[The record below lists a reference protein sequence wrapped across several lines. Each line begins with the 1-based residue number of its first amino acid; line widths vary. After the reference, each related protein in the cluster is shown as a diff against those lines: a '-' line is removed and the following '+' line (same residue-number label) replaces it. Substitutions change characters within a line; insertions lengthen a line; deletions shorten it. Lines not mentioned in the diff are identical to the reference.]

1 MKRED
6 MIMVVL
12 KPRSAVPALT
22 LNTLKGTWSLSEQ
35 TPEHFTMVVVYRGLH
50 CPKCRDYLKELSRLA
65 DDFTAK
71 GVTIIALSSDTQERA
86 QQASTEWA
94 IENLTMGYGLTVE
107 QSQAWGLHRSAGRGM
122 TSIGIEEPAE
132 FTEPG
137 FYLIRP
143 DGTLYW
149 SNISTM
155 PFARPH
161 FREVLGAIDFAISNN
176 YPARGELV

>member
-1 MKRED
+1 
-6 MIMVVL
+6 MVVL
-12 KPRSAVPALT
+12 KPRIATPELNIDT
-22 LNTLKGTWSLSEQ
+22 LQGAWSLTEQ
-35 TPEHFTMVVVYRGLH
+35 TPENFTMIVVYRGLH
-50 CPKCRDYLKELSRLA
+50 CPICKNYLKELSRLA

-71 GVTIIALSSDTQERA
+71 GVNVLVLSSDTKERA
-86 QQASTEWA
+86 EHASTEWE
-94 IENLTMGYGLTVE
+94 ISNLTMGYGLSVE
-107 QSQAWGLHRSAGRGM
+107 QSQAWGLHRSAGRGV

-137 FYLIRP
+137 LFLVRP

-161 FREVLGAIDFAISNN
+161 FKEVLGAIEFAVTKN

>member
-1 MKRED
+1 
-6 MIMVVL
+6 MVVL
-12 KPRSAVPALT
+12 KPRIATPELNIDT
-22 LNTLKGTWSLSEQ
+22 LQGAWSLTEQ
-35 TPEHFTMVVVYRGLH
+35 TPENFTMIVVYRGLH
-50 CPKCRDYLKELSRLA
+50 CPICKNYLKELSRLA
-65 DDFTAK
+65 DDFTTK
-71 GVTIIALSSDTQERA
+71 GVNVLVLSSDTKERA
-86 QQASTEWA
+86 ETASTEWE
-94 IENLTMGYGLTVE
+94 ISNLTMGYGLSVE
-107 QSQAWGLHRSAGRGM
+107 QSQAWGLHRSAGRGV

-137 FYLIRP
+137 LFLVRP

-161 FREVLGAIDFAISNN
+161 FKEVLGAIEFAVTKN

>member
-1 MKRED
+1 
-6 MIMVVL
+6 MVVL
-12 KPRSAVPALT
+12 KPRTATPELT
-22 LNTLKGTWSLSEQ
+22 LNTLQGTWSLAEQ
-35 TPEHFTMVVVYRGLH
+35 TPENFTMVVVYRGLH
-50 CPKCRDYLKELSRLA
+50 CPLCKTYLKELSSLLG
-65 DDFTAK
+65 DFEKA
-71 GVTIIALSSDTQERA
+71 GVNVIALSSDTKERA
-86 QQASTEWA
+86 QQASTEWE
-94 IENLTMGYGLTVE
+94 IENITMGYGLTAE
-107 QSQAWGLHRSAGRGM
+107 QSQAWGLHRSAGIGV

-137 FYLIRP
+137 LFLVRA

-161 FREVLGAIDFAISNN
+161 FKEVLGATNFVLSKN

>member
-1 MKRED
+1 MT
-6 MIMVVL
+6 VL
-12 KPRSAVPALT
+12 KPRVAMPELA
-22 LNTLKGTWSLSEQ
+22 LNTLTGSWSLAEQ
-35 TPEHFTMVVVYRGLH
+35 TPENFTMVVVYRGLH
-50 CPKCRDYLKELSRLA
+50 CPLCKNYLRELSRFA
-65 DDFTAK
+65 DDFAAK
-71 GVTIIALSSDTQERA
+71 GVSVIALSSDTQERA
-86 QQASTEWA
+86 QQASTEWE

-107 QSQAWGLHRSAGRGM
+107 QSQAWGLHRSAGRGL
-122 TSIGIEEPAE
+122 TSIGVEEPAE

-137 FYLIRP
+137 FFLIRP

-161 FREVLGAIDFAISNN
+161 FKEVLGAIDFAVSKD

>member
-1 MKRED
+1 MT
-6 MIMVVL
+6 VL
-12 KPRSAVPALT
+12 KTRQSTPELT
-22 LNTLKGTWSLSEQ
+22 VSTLTGLWSLVDQ
-35 TPEHFTMVVVYRGLH
+35 TPTNFTMIVVYRGLH
-50 CPKCRDYLKELSRLA
+50 CPLCKTYLAELNRMSN
-65 DDFTAK
+65 DFAEA
-71 GVTIIALSSDTQERA
+71 GVSVVVLSSDSQERA
-86 QQASTEWA
+86 QTAMDEWKLP
-94 IENLTMGYGLTVE
+94 NLTLGYGLTPE
-107 QSQAWGLHRSAGRGM
+107 QSQAWGLHRSAGRGL

-137 FYLIRP
+137 LFLVKP

-161 FREVLGAIDFAISNN
+161 FKEVLGAVNFVIDKN

>member
-1 MKRED
+1 
-6 MIMVVL
+6 MVVL
-12 KPRSAVPALT
+12 KPRIATPELNIDT
-22 LNTLKGTWSLSEQ
+22 LQGAWSLTEQ
-35 TPEHFTMVVVYRGLH
+35 TPENFTMIVVYRGLH
-50 CPKCRDYLKELSRLA
+50 CPICKNYLKELSRLA

-71 GVTIIALSSDTQERA
+71 GVNVLVLSSDTKERA
-86 QQASTEWA
+86 ETASTEWE
-94 IENLTMGYGLTVE
+94 ISNLTMGYGLSVE
-107 QSQAWGLHRSAGRGM
+107 QSQAWGLHRSAGRGV

-137 FYLIRP
+137 LFLVRP

-161 FREVLGAIDFAISNN
+161 FKEVLGAIEFAVTKN

>member
-1 MKRED
+1 MF
-6 MIMVVL
+6 VL
-12 KPRSAVPALT
+12 KPRTATPNLT
-22 LNTLKGTWSLSEQ
+22 INTLKESWSLAQ
-35 TPEHFTMVVVYRGLH
+35 QAPENFTMVVVYRGLH
-50 CPKCRDYLKELSRLA
+50 CSICKNYLKELSRLA
-65 DDFTAK
+65 DDFIAK
-71 GVTIIALSSDTQERA
+71 GMNILVLSSDTEERA
-86 QQASTEWA
+86 AQASTEWE

-107 QSQAWGLHRSAGRGM
+107 QSQAWGLHRSAGRGV

-137 FYLIRP
+137 LFLVRP

-161 FREVLGAIDFAISNN
+161 FKEVLGAIEFAVSKD
-176 YPARGELV
+176 YPARGELI

>member
-1 MKRED
+1 
-6 MIMVVL
+6 MVVL
-12 KPRSAVPALT
+12 KPRVSTPELT
-22 LNTLKGTWSLSEQ
+22 LSTLNGTWSLAEQ
-35 TPEHFTMVVVYRGLH
+35 TPENFTMIVVYRGLH
-50 CPKCRDYLKELSRLA
+50 CPVCKNYLKELSRLA
-65 DDFTAK
+65 DDFAGK
-71 GVTIIALSSDTQERA
+71 GVSILALSSDTQERA
-86 QQASTEWA
+86 QLASTEWE
-94 IENLTMGYGLTVE
+94 IENLTMGYGLSVE
-107 QSQAWGLHRSAGRGM
+107 QSQAWGLHRSAGKGL

-137 FYLIRP
+137 LFLVRP

-161 FREVLGAIDFAISNN
+161 FKEVLGAVEFAITKN

>member
-1 MKRED
+1 
-6 MIMVVL
+6 MIVL
-12 KPRSAVPALT
+12 KPRVATPALNLDT
-22 LNTLKGTWSLSEQ
+22 LQGPWSLAEQ
-35 TPEHFTMVVVYRGLH
+35 TPENFTMVVVYRGLH
-50 CPKCRDYLKELSRLA
+50 CPICKNYLKELSRLA

-71 GVTIIALSSDTQERA
+71 GVNVLVLSSDTKKRA
-86 QQASTEWA
+86 ETASNEWE
-94 IENLTMGYGLTVE
+94 ISNLTMGYGLTVE
-107 QSQAWGLHRSAGRGM
+107 QSQAWGLHRSAGHGV

-137 FYLIRP
+137 LFLIRP

-161 FREVLGAIDFAISNN
+161 FKEVLGAIEFAVTKN

>member
-1 MKRED
+1 
-6 MIMVVL
+6 MVVL
-12 KPRSAVPALT
+12 KPRAATPELA
-22 LNTLKGTWSLSEQ
+22 LNTLTGAWSLAEQ
-35 TPEHFTMVVVYRGLH
+35 TPENFTMIVVYRGLH

-65 DDFTAK
+65 DDFIAK
-71 GVTIIALSSDTQERA
+71 GVSIIALSSDTQERA
-86 QQASTEWA
+86 QRASTEWE
-94 IENLTMGYGLTVE
+94 IENLTMGYGLTPE
-107 QSQAWGLHRSAGRGM
+107 QSQAWGLHRSAGRGL

-137 FYLIRP
+137 FFLVRP

-161 FREVLGAIDFAISNN
+161 FREVLGAVDFAINKN
-176 YPARGELV
+176 YPARGELI

>member
-1 MKRED
+1 
-6 MIMVVL
+6 MIVL
-12 KPRSAVPALT
+12 KPRTATPALDIST
-22 LNTLKGTWSLSEQ
+22 LNGAWSLAKQ
-35 TPEHFTMVVVYRGLH
+35 APENFTMVVVYRGLH
-50 CPKCRDYLKELSRLA
+50 CPICKNYLKELSRLA
-65 DDFTAK
+65 EDFTAK
-71 GVTIIALSSDTQERA
+71 GVNVVVLSSDTEERA
-86 QQASTEWA
+86 ATASKEWD

-107 QSQAWGLHRSAGRGM
+107 QSQAWGLHRSAGRGV

-137 FYLIRP
+137 LFLVRP

-161 FREVLGAIDFAISNN
+161 FKEVLGAIEFAVTKN